1 LVAAT
6 DETIMNPR
14 ELFWLSGL
22 AVVLAIACVADGLF
36 SSGNDAALGQAE
48 RLFPDL
54 TAEAIDSFT
63 VTRGDT
69 TVAAKKI
76 NGQWR
81 VANPDYP
88 AHPERIAHLAK
99 RLAEL
104 TVNQRFVE
112 ADWTETGNE
121 KTFGLGDA
129 KALVRWSSGGAEQ
142 SLEVGSA
149 AMFGRQTYVRLP
161 GTRDVILAASD
172 LANWVPRNADDW
184 RDLRLVPEHL
194 EFDRLRFW
202 GQSRTVELAKGG
214 DGTWRMEL
222 PVDSAADQ
230 MVIRQLIQR
239 MQLARIVQVAAA
251 PGEGEPAATVRL
263 AKGEDTVIELEF
275 RKPDDEEPT
284 VLVKHSERGTV
295 LIQDDGLLTLL
306 RLPHDQFR
314 EHAVFRRPL
323 HEVTSVTVDMIN
335 KFTVAKNPDGAWQVT
350 EPRQFPADAML
361 VSVMLTNLRNAQ
373 IVDFIKDDAS
383 AADFEKHGLA
393 NPWLNL
399 EINGAS
405 AVGAQWKETIAFG
418 TVDTK
423 HAAAR
428 ANDEP
433 AIIGLPREQAILLP
447 KEAFKLR
454 ERRLWS
460 FATNQVAGVTI
471 QLDNKPT
478 QFVRLPNS
486 TWRSA
491 DNEALDQIQSAMLE
505 ETIYRMGVLF
515 AVGWVAEGE
524 AAMEVTGIKI
534 GANQLTAEVDTADG
548 PRRFR
553 LEFGNKGP
561 LGRTRVMTKQY
572 GPPTIFS
579 APNEFTNIYF
589 AALQT
594 LGLAKR

>member
-1 LVAAT
+1 
-6 DETIMNPR
+6 MNPK

-22 AVVLAIACVADGLF
+22 GVVLAIACVADGLF

-48 RLFPDL
+48 RLFPEL
-54 TAEAIDSFT
+54 TTEAIDSFT

-69 TVAAKKI
+69 TVTAKKI

-81 VANPDYP
+81 VADPDYP
-88 AHPERIAHLAK
+88 AHPERIALLAN

-104 TVNQRFVE
+104 TVSQRVAE
-112 ADWTETGNE
+112 TEWTETGNE
-121 KTFGLGDA
+121 KTFGLDEA
-129 KALVRWSSGGAEQ
+129 KALVSWSSGGTEQ
-142 SLEVGSA
+142 SLEVGA
-149 AMFGRQTYVRLP
+149 AALFGRQTYVRLP
-161 GTRDVILAASD
+161 GTRDVILAGGD
-172 LANWVPRNADDW
+172 LANWVPRDADDW
-184 RDLRLVPEHL
+184 RDLRLVPEDL

-214 DGTWRMEL
+214 DGAWRMEL
-222 PVDSAADQ
+222 PVESAADQ
-230 MVIRQLIQR
+230 MLIRQLVQR

-251 PGEGEPAATVRL
+251 ASEDEPAATVRL
-263 AKGEDTVIELEF
+263 AKGDDTVIELEF

-295 LIQDDGLLTLL
+295 VIQDDGLLTLL

-323 HEVTSVTVDMIN
+323 HEVTAVTVDTIN
-335 KFTVAKNPDGAWQVT
+335 KFTVAKKPDGTWQVS
-350 EPRQFPADAML
+350 EPKQFPADAML

-373 IVDFIKDDAS
+373 IIDFIKDNADAD
-383 AADFEKHGLA
+383 DFKKYGLA

-399 EINGAS
+399 EINGTS
-405 AVGAQWKETIAFG
+405 VGGDRWKESISFG

-423 HAAAR
+423 LAAAR

-433 AIIGLPREQAILLP
+433 TIIGLPREQAILLP

-471 QLDNKPT
+471 QLDSKPT

-491 DNEALDQIQSAMLE
+491 DNKALDQIQSAMLE
-505 ETIYRMGVLF
+505 ETIYRMGVLS

-524 AAMEVTGIKI
+524 AAMEATGIQP

-548 PRRFR
+548 PKQFQ
-553 LEFGNKGP
+553 LEFGDKGP
-561 LGRTRVMTKQY
+561 LGRTRVMTGQY
-572 GPPTIFS
+572 GTPTIFS

>member
-1 LVAAT
+1 
-6 DETIMNPR
+6 MNPR

-36 SSGNDAALGQAE
+36 SSDADKTLGQAE
-48 RLFPDL
+48 RLFPEL
-54 TAEAIDSFT
+54 AAGAIDSFT

-69 TVAAKKI
+69 TVTAKKI
-76 NGQWR
+76 NDQWR
-81 VANPDYP
+81 VADPDYP
-88 AHPERIAHLAK
+88 AHPERIALLAK
-99 RLAEL
+99 RLTEL
-104 TVNQRFVE
+104 TVSQKIAE
-112 ADWTETGNE
+112 TEWTETGNE
-121 KTFGLGDA
+121 KTFGLDEA
-129 KALVRWSSGGAEQ
+129 KALVSWSSGGTEH
-142 SLEVGSA
+142 SIEVGLA
-149 AMFGRQTYVRLP
+149 AMFGRKTYVRLP
-161 GTRDVILAASD
+161 GTQNVILADGD

-184 RDLRLVPEHL
+184 RDLRLVPEDL
-194 EFDRLRFW
+194 KFDRLRFW
-202 GQSRTVELAKGG
+202 GQSRTVELAKSG
-214 DGTWRMEL
+214 DGAWRMKL

-251 PGEGEPAATVRL
+251 ADKSEPAATVRL
-263 AKGEDTVIELEF
+263 ARGDNTVIKMEF
-275 RKPDDEEPT
+275 RKPNDEEPT
-284 VLVKHSERGTV
+284 VLVKHSERGMV
-295 LIQDDGLLTLL
+295 VIQDDGLLSLL

-323 HEVTSVTVDMIN
+323 HEVDSVTVDTIN
-335 KFTVAKNPDGAWQVT
+335 KFTVAKKPDGAWQVT
-350 EPRQFPADAML
+350 EPKQFPADTML

-373 IVDFIKDDAS
+373 IANFIKENAVAD
-383 AADFEKHGLA
+383 DFEKYGLS

-399 EINGAS
+399 EINGTS
-405 AVGAQWKETIAFG
+405 VRGERWKESIAFG
-418 TVDTK
+418 TMDSRRAV
-423 HAAAR
+423 AR
-428 ANDEP
+428 ANGEP
-433 AIIGLPREQAILLP
+433 TIIDLPREQAILLP

-505 ETIYRMGVLF
+505 ETVYRMGVLS
-515 AVGWVAEGE
+515 AIGWVAEGKL
-524 AAMEVTGIKI
+524 AMEATGIKI
-534 GANQLTAEVDTADG
+534 GANQLTIEVDTADG
-548 PRRFR
+548 PKQFR
-553 LEFGNKGP
+553 LELGNKGP
-561 LGRTRVMTKQY
+561 LGRTRMMTGQY
-572 GPPTIFS
+572 GTPTIFS

>member
-1 LVAAT
+1 
-6 DETIMNPR
+6 MNPR

-22 AVVLAIACVADGLF
+22 AVVLVIAGVADGLF
-36 SSGNDAALGQAE
+36 SSGADKTLGQAE
-48 RLFPDL
+48 RLFPEL
-54 TAEAIDSFT
+54 TAGAIDSFT
-63 VTRGDT
+63 ITRGET
-69 TVAAKKI
+69 TVTAKKT

-81 VANPDYP
+81 VADPDYP
-88 AHPERIAHLAK
+88 AHPERIARLGK

-104 TVNQRFVE
+104 TVSQRIAE
-112 ADWTETGNE
+112 ADWTETGDE
-121 KTFGLGDA
+121 KTFGLDEA
-129 KALVRWSSGGAEQ
+129 KALVSWSSGGTEQ
-142 SLEVGSA
+142 SLQVGSA

-161 GTRDVILAASD
+161 GTRDVILAGGD

-184 RDLRLVPEHL
+184 RDLRLVPEDL

-214 DGTWRMEL
+214 DGAWRMEQ
-222 PVDSAADQ
+222 PVNCAADQ

-239 MQLARIVQVAAA
+239 MQLARIVQVAAPA
-251 PGEGEPAATVRL
+251 GEDEQDATVRL
-263 AKGEDTVIELEF
+263 AKGDDTLIELEF

-284 VLVKHSERGTV
+284 VVVKHSERGTV
-295 LIQDDGLLTLL
+295 VIQDDGLLSLL

-323 HEVTSVTVDMIN
+323 HEVTSVTVDTIN
-335 KFTVAKNPDGAWQVT
+335 KFTVAKKPDGAWQVT
-350 EPRQFPADAML
+350 EPKQFPADAML

-373 IVDFIKDDAS
+373 IVDFIKDNAV
-383 AADFEKHGLA
+383 AADFEKYGLA

-399 EINGAS
+399 KINGTS
-405 AVGAQWKETIAFG
+405 VGGDRWKESIAFG
-418 TVDTK
+418 TVDTRR
-423 HAAAR
+423 ASAR
-428 ANDEP
+428 ANGEP
-433 AIIGLPREQAILLP
+433 TIIGLPREQAILLP

-491 DNEALDQIQSAMLE
+491 DNKALDQIQSAMLE
-505 ETIYRMGVLF
+505 ETLYRMGVLS

-524 AAMEVTGIKI
+524 PAMEITGIKPA
-534 GANQLTAEVDTADG
+534 ANQLTAEVDTADG
-548 PRRFR
+548 PRQFR

-561 LGRTRVMTKQY
+561 LGRIRVMTEQY
-572 GPPTIFS
+572 GTPTIFS
-579 APNEFTNIYF
+579 APNEFTNVYQ
-589 AALQT
+589 ATLQI
-594 LGLAKR
+594 LGLAKP

>member
-1 LVAAT
+1 
-6 DETIMNPR
+6 MNPR

-22 AVVLAIACVADGLF
+22 AAVLAIACIADGLF
-36 SSGNDAALGQAE
+36 SSGDGNALGQAE

-88 AHPERIAHLAK
+88 AHPGRIARLAK

-104 TVNQRFVE
+104 TVSQLFDE
-112 ADWTETGNE
+112 SDWTETGDE
-121 KTFGLGDA
+121 KTFGLDDTN
-129 KALVRWSSGGAEQ
+129 ALVRWSSGGTEQ
-142 SLEVGSA
+142 SLEVGA
-149 AMFGRQTYVRLP
+149 AALFGRQTYVRLP

-172 LANWVPRNADDW
+172 LANWVPRTADDW
-184 RDLRLVPEHL
+184 RDLRLVPEDL

-202 GQSRTVELAKGG
+202 GQSRTVELAKDG
-214 DGTWRMEL
+214 DGAWRMEQ
-222 PVDSAADQ
+222 PVNSATDQ
-230 MVIRQLIQR
+230 MVIHQLIQR
-239 MQLARIVQVAAA
+239 MQLARIVQVAAPA
-251 PGEGEPAATVRL
+251 GEDEQDATVRL
-263 AKGEDTVIELEF
+263 AKGDDTLIELEF

-295 LIQDDGLLTLL
+295 VIQDDGLLSLL

-323 HEVTSVTVDMIN
+323 GEITSVTVDTIK
-335 KFTVAKNPDGAWQVT
+335 KFTVAKKPDGAWQVT
-350 EPRQFPADAML
+350 EPKQFHADTML
-361 VSVMLTNLRNAQ
+361 VNIMLTNLRNAQ
-373 IVDFIKDDAS
+373 VIDFIKDGAK
-383 AADFEKHGLA
+383 AEDFEKHGLA

-399 EINGAS
+399 EVTGAS
-405 AVGAQWKETIAFG
+405 AADGRWREKMAFG
-418 TVDTK
+418 TVD
-423 HAAAR
+423 ALRVAAR
-428 ANDEP
+428 ANDEST
-433 AIIGLPREQAILLP
+433 IIGLPREQAILLP

-460 FATNQVAGVTI
+460 FSTNQVATVTVT
-471 QLDNKPT
+471 LANKPTRFARLPNATWRTADNKP
-478 QFVRLPNS
+478 
-486 TWRSA
+486 
-491 DNEALDQIQSAMLE
+491 LDQIQSAMLE
-505 ETIYRMGVLF
+505 ETVYRMGVLS
-515 AVGWVAEGE
+515 AVGWVAEGKP
-524 AAMEVTGIKI
+524 AMEATGIKP

-548 PRRFR
+548 PRQFR

-561 LGRTRVMTKQY
+561 LGRTRVMTGQY
-572 GPPTIFS
+572 GTPTIFS

>member
-1 LVAAT
+1 
-6 DETIMNPR
+6 MNPR

-22 AVVLAIACVADGLF
+22 AVVLAIACVADGVF
-36 SSGNDAALGQAE
+36 SSGADKTLGQAE
-48 RLFPDL
+48 RLFPEL
-54 TAEAIDSFT
+54 TAGAIDSFA

-69 TVAAKKI
+69 TVTAKKI

-81 VANPDYP
+81 VADPDYP
-88 AHPERIAHLAK
+88 AYPERIALLAK

-104 TVNQRFVE
+104 TVSQRIPE
-112 ADWTETGNE
+112 TEWTETGNE
-121 KTFGLGDA
+121 KTFGLDEA
-129 KALVRWSSGGAEQ
+129 KALVSWSSGGTEK

-149 AMFGRQTYVRLP
+149 AMFGRQTYVRLL
-161 GTRDVILAASD
+161 GTRDVILAGGD

-184 RDLRLVPEHL
+184 RDLRLVPEDL

-214 DGTWRMEL
+214 DGAWRMEQ
-222 PVDSAADQ
+222 PVNCAADQ

-239 MQLARIVQVAAA
+239 MQLARIVQVAA
-251 PGEGEPAATVRL
+251 PASEDQPDATVRF
-263 AKGEDTVIELEF
+263 AKGDDTVIELEF
-275 RKPDDEEPT
+275 RKPDDKEPT

-295 LIQDDGLLTLL
+295 VIQDDGLMTLL

-323 HEVTSVTVDMIN
+323 HEVTSVTVDTIN
-335 KFTVAKNPDGAWQVT
+335 KFTVAKKPDGAWQVT
-350 EPRQFPADAML
+350 EPKQFPADAML

-373 IVDFIKDDAS
+373 IVDFIKDNAV
-383 AADFEKHGLA
+383 AADFEKYGLA

-405 AVGAQWKETIAFG
+405 VGGDRWKETIAFG
-418 TVDTK
+418 TVDTRR
-423 HAAAR
+423 AAVR
-428 ANDEP
+428 ANGDP
-433 AIIGLPREQAILLP
+433 TIIGLHREQAILLP

-505 ETIYRMGVLF
+505 ETVYRMGVLS
-515 AVGWVAEGE
+515 AIGWVAEGKP
-524 AAMEVTGIKI
+524 AMEATGIKI

-548 PRRFR
+548 PRQFR
-553 LEFGNKGP
+553 LELGNKGP
-561 LGRTRVMTKQY
+561 LGRTRVMTGQY
-572 GPPTIFS
+572 GTPTIFS

-594 LGLAKR
+594 LGLARL

>member
-1 LVAAT
+1 
-6 DETIMNPR
+6 MNPR

-36 SSGNDAALGQAE
+36 SSGADKTLGQAE
-48 RLFPDL
+48 RLFPEL
-54 TAEAIDSFT
+54 TAGAIDSFA

-69 TVAAKKI
+69 TVTAKKI

-81 VANPDYP
+81 VADPDYP
-88 AHPERIAHLAK
+88 AHPERIALLAK

-104 TVNQRFVE
+104 TVSLRVAE
-112 ADWTETGNE
+112 SEWTETGNE
-121 KTFGLGDA
+121 KTFGLDEA
-129 KALVRWSSGGAEQ
+129 KALVSWSSAAPEQ

-161 GTRDVILAASD
+161 GTRDVILAGGD

-184 RDLRLVPEHL
+184 RDLRLVPEDL

-214 DGTWRMEL
+214 DGAWRMEL

-239 MQLARIVQVAAA
+239 MQLARIVQVDAAA
-251 PGEGEPAATVRL
+251 GEAEPAATVRL
-263 AKGEDTVIELEF
+263 AKGDDAVIELEF

-295 LIQDDGLLTLL
+295 VIQDDGLLSLL

-323 HEVTSVTVDMIN
+323 HEVDSVTVDTIN
-335 KFTVAKNPDGAWQVT
+335 KFTVAKKPDGAWQVT
-350 EPRQFPADAML
+350 EPKQFPADAML

-373 IVDFIKDDAS
+373 IVEFIKDDAS
-383 AADFEKHGLA
+383 PADFKKHGLA

-405 AVGAQWKETIAFG
+405 VGGDRWKERIAFG
-418 TVDTK
+418 TVDTRR
-423 HAAAR
+423 AAAR
-428 ANDEP
+428 ANGETT
-433 AIIGLPREQAILLP
+433 IIGLPREQAILLP

-505 ETIYRMGVLF
+505 ETVYRMGVLS
-515 AVGWVAEGE
+515 AIGWVAEGKP
-524 AAMEVTGIKI
+524 AMEATGIKI

-548 PRRFR
+548 PRRFQR
-553 LEFGNKGP
+553 EFGDKVP
-561 LGRTRVMTKQY
+561 LCRTRGMTGQY
-572 GPPTIFS
+572 GTPTIFS

>member
-1 LVAAT
+1 
-6 DETIMNPR
+6 MNPR
-14 ELFWLSGL
+14 ELFWLTGL

-36 SSGNDAALGQAE
+36 SSGADKTLGQAE
-48 RLFPDL
+48 RLFPEL

-63 VTRGDT
+63 VVRGDT
-69 TVAAKKI
+69 MVAAKKI

-81 VANPDYP
+81 VADPDYP
-88 AHPERIAHLAK
+88 AHPERITRLAK

-104 TVNQRFVE
+104 TVNQRVAE
-112 ADWTETGNE
+112 ANWTETGNE
-121 KTFGLGDA
+121 KTFGLDEA
-129 KALVRWSSGGAEQ
+129 KALVSWASGEKKQ
-142 SLEVGSA
+142 SLEVGSI

-161 GTRDVILAASD
+161 DTRDVILATSD

-184 RDLRLVPEHL
+184 RDLRLMPEDL

-214 DGTWRMEL
+214 DGAWRMEQ
-222 PVDSAADQ
+222 PVDSATDQ
-230 MVIRQLIQR
+230 MVIRQLLQR

-251 PGEGEPAATVRL
+251 AGEGEPDATVRL
-263 AKGEDTVIELEF
+263 ARGNDTVLELEF
-275 RKPDDEEPT
+275 HKPNEEEPA
-284 VLVKHSERGTV
+284 VLVNHSERGTV
-295 LIQDDGLLTLL
+295 VIQDDGLLSLL

-323 HEVTSVTVDMIN
+323 HEVTSVTVDTIH
-335 KFTVAKNPDGAWQVT
+335 KFTVAKKPDGAWQVT
-350 EPRQFPADAML
+350 EPKQFPADAML

-373 IVDFIKDDAS
+373 VVDFIKDNAV
-383 AADFEKHGLA
+383 AADFEKYGLA

-405 AVGAQWKETIAFG
+405 VGGDRWKETIAFG
-418 TVDTK
+418 TVDTRR
-423 HAAAR
+423 AAVR
-428 ANDEP
+428 ANGDP
-433 AIIGLPREQAILLP
+433 TIIGLRREQAILLP

-471 QLDNKPT
+471 QLDNKST
-478 QFVRLPNS
+478 QFMRLPNS
-486 TWRSA
+486 TWRST

-505 ETIYRMGVLF
+505 ETVYRMGVLS
-515 AVGWVAEGE
+515 AIGWVAEGKP
-524 AAMEVTGIKI
+524 AMEATGIKI

-548 PRRFR
+548 PRQFR
-553 LEFGNKGP
+553 LELGNKGP
-561 LGRTRVMTKQY
+561 LGRTRVMTGQY
-572 GPPTIFS
+572 GTPTIFS

>member
-22 AVVLAIACVADGLF
+22 AVVLAIVYVADGLF
-36 SSGNDAALGQAE
+36 SSGADKTLGQAE
-48 RLFPDL
+48 RLFPEL
-54 TAEAIDSFT
+54 AAGAIDSFT

-69 TVAAKKI
+69 TVTAKKI
-76 NGQWR
+76 NDQWR
-81 VANPDYP
+81 VADPDYP
-88 AHPERIAHLAK
+88 AHPERIALLAK
-99 RLAEL
+99 RLTEL
-104 TVNQRFVE
+104 TVSQKIAE
-112 ADWTETGNE
+112 TEWTETGNE
-121 KTFGLGDA
+121 KTFGLDEA
-129 KALVRWSSGGAEQ
+129 KALVSWGSGGTEH
-142 SLEVGSA
+142 SLEVGLA
-149 AMFGRQTYVRLP
+149 AMFGRKTYVRLP
-161 GTRDVILAASD
+161 GTRDVILADGD

-184 RDLRLVPEHL
+184 RDLRLVPEDL

-202 GQSRTVELAKGG
+202 GQSRTVELAKSG
-214 DGTWRMEL
+214 DGAWRMKL

-251 PGEGEPAATVRL
+251 ADKGEPAATVRL
-263 AKGEDTVIELEF
+263 ARGDNTVIKMEF
-275 RKPDDEEPT
+275 RKPNDEEPT
-284 VLVKHSERGTV
+284 VLVKHSERGMV
-295 LIQDDGLLTLL
+295 VIQDDGLLSLL

-323 HEVTSVTVDMIN
+323 HEVDSVTVDTIN
-335 KFTVAKNPDGAWQVT
+335 KFTVAKKPDGAWQVT
-350 EPRQFPADAML
+350 EPNQFPADTML

-373 IVDFIKDDAS
+373 IANFIKENAVAD
-383 AADFEKHGLA
+383 DFEKYGLSK
-393 NPWLNL
+393 PWLNL
-399 EINGAS
+399 EINGTS
-405 AVGAQWKETIAFG
+405 VRGDRWKESIAFG
-418 TVDTK
+418 TIDSKRAV
-423 HAAAR
+423 AR
-428 ANDEP
+428 ANGEP
-433 AIIGLPREQAILLP
+433 TIIDLPREQAILLP

-471 QLDNKPT
+471 RLDNKPT

-505 ETIYRMGVLF
+505 ETVYRMGVLS
-515 AVGWVAEGE
+515 AIGWVAEGKP
-524 AAMEVTGIKI
+524 AMEATSIKI
-534 GANQLTAEVDTADG
+534 GANQLTVEVDTADG
-548 PRRFR
+548 PRQFR
-553 LEFGNKGP
+553 LELGNKGP
-561 LGRTRVMTKQY
+561 LGRTRMMTSQY
-572 GPPTIFS
+572 GTPTIFS

>member
-1 LVAAT
+1 MAAT

-36 SSGNDAALGQAE
+36 SSGADKTLGQAE
-48 RLFPDL
+48 RLFPKL
-54 TAEAIDSFT
+54 TAGSIDSFA
-63 VTRGDT
+63 VIRGDT
-69 TVAAKKI
+69 TVTVKKI

-81 VANPDYP
+81 VADPDYP
-88 AHPERIAHLAK
+88 AHPERIALLAK

-104 TVNQRFVE
+104 TVSQRVAE
-112 ADWTETGNE
+112 TEWTETGNE
-121 KTFGLGDA
+121 KTFGLDEA
-129 KALVRWSSGGAEQ
+129 KALVSWSSGGTKQ

-161 GTRDVILAASD
+161 GTRDVILASGD

-184 RDLRLVPEHL
+184 RDLRLVPEDL

-214 DGTWRMEL
+214 DAAWRMEL

-251 PGEGEPAATVRL
+251 AGEGEPAATVRL
-263 AKGEDTVIELEF
+263 ARGDDTVIELEF
-275 RKPDDEEPT
+275 RKPNDEEPT

-295 LIQDDGLLTLL
+295 VIQNDGLLTLL

-314 EHAVFRRPL
+314 EHAIFRRPL
-323 HEVTSVTVDMIN
+323 GEVTSVTVDTIR
-335 KFTVAKNPDGAWQVT
+335 KFTVAKKPDGAWQVT
-350 EPRQFPADAML
+350 EPKQFPADTIL
-361 VSVMLTNLRNAQ
+361 VNVMLTNLRNAQ
-373 IVDFIKDDAS
+373 IVEFIKDDAS
-383 AADFEKHGLA
+383 AADFKKHGLA

-405 AVGAQWKETIAFG
+405 VGGDRWRESIALG
-418 TVDTK
+418 TVDTLRV
-423 HAAAR
+423 AAR

-433 AIIGLPREQAILLP
+433 VIVSLPREQAILLP

-460 FATNQVAGVTI
+460 FSTNQVAAVTMT
-471 QLDNKPT
+471 LANKPT
-478 QFVRLPNS
+478 RFSRLPNA

-505 ETIYRMGVLF
+505 ETVYRMGVLS
-515 AVGWVAEGE
+515 AIGWVAEGKP
-524 AAMEVTGIKI
+524 AMEATGIKI

-548 PRRFR
+548 PRQFR
-553 LEFGNKGP
+553 LELGNKGP
-561 LGRTRVMTKQY
+561 LGRTRVMTDQY
-572 GPPTIFS
+572 GTPTIFS

-594 LGLAKR
+594 LGLARL

>member
-1 LVAAT
+1 
-6 DETIMNPR
+6 MNPK

-36 SSGNDAALGQAE
+36 SPGTDNTLGQAE
-48 RLFPDL
+48 RLFPEL
-54 TAEAIDSFT
+54 TTEAIDSFT

-69 TVAAKKI
+69 TVTAKKI

-81 VANPDYP
+81 VADPDYP
-88 AHPERIAHLAK
+88 AHPERIALLAK

-104 TVNQRFVE
+104 TVSQRVAE
-112 ADWTETGNE
+112 TEWTETGNE
-121 KTFGLGDA
+121 KTFGLDEA
-129 KALVRWSSGGAEQ
+129 KALVSWSSGGPGQ
-142 SLEVGSA
+142 SLEVGA
-149 AMFGRQTYVRLP
+149 AALFGRQTYVRLP
-161 GTRDVILAASD
+161 GTRDVILAGGD

-184 RDLRLVPEHL
+184 RDLRLVPEDL

-214 DGTWRMEL
+214 DGAWRMEL

-251 PGEGEPAATVRL
+251 ASEDEPAATVRL
-263 AKGEDTVIELEF
+263 AKGDDTVIELEF

-295 LIQDDGLLTLL
+295 VIQDDGLLTLL

-323 HEVTSVTVDMIN
+323 HEVTSVTVDTIN
-335 KFTVAKNPDGAWQVT
+335 KFTVTKKSDGTWQVS
-350 EPRQFPADAML
+350 EPKQFPADAML

-373 IVDFIKDDAS
+373 IVDFIKDNADAD
-383 AADFEKHGLA
+383 DFKKYGLA

-399 EINGAS
+399 EINGTS
-405 AVGAQWKETIAFG
+405 VGGDRWKESISFG

-423 HAAAR
+423 LAAAR

-433 AIIGLPREQAILLP
+433 TIIGLPREQAILLP

-471 QLDNKPT
+471 QLDSKPT

-491 DNEALDQIQSAMLE
+491 DNKALDQIQSAMLE
-505 ETIYRMGVLF
+505 ETIYRMGVLS

-524 AAMEVTGIKI
+524 AAMEATGIQP

-548 PRRFR
+548 PKQFQ
-553 LEFGNKGP
+553 LEFGDKGP
-561 LGRTRVMTKQY
+561 LGRTRVMTGQY
-572 GPPTIFS
+572 GTPTIFS

>member
-1 LVAAT
+1 
-6 DETIMNPR
+6 MNPR

-22 AVVLAIACVADGLF
+22 AVALAIACVADGLF
-36 SSGNDAALGQAE
+36 SSGADNTLGQAE
-48 RLFPDL
+48 RLFPEL
-54 TAEAIDSFT
+54 TAGAIDSFT
-63 VTRGDT
+63 ITRGET
-69 TVAAKKI
+69 TVTAKKI

-81 VANPDYP
+81 VADPDYP
-88 AHPERIAHLAK
+88 AHPERIALLAK

-104 TVNQRFVE
+104 TVSQRVAE
-112 ADWTETGNE
+112 TEWTETGNE
-121 KTFGLGDA
+121 KTFGLDEA
-129 KALVRWSSGGAEQ
+129 KALVSWSSGGTEQ

-161 GTRDVILAASD
+161 GTRDVILAGGD

-184 RDLRLVPEHL
+184 RDLRLVPEDL

-214 DGTWRMEL
+214 DGAWRMEQ
-222 PVDSAADQ
+222 PVNSAADQ

-239 MQLARIVQVAAA
+239 MQLARIVQVAAPA
-251 PGEGEPAATVRL
+251 GEDEPDATVRL
-263 AKGEDTVIELEF
+263 AKGDDTLIELEF

-284 VLVKHSERGTV
+284 VVVKHSERGTV
-295 LIQDDGLLTLL
+295 VIQDDGLLSLL

-323 HEVTSVTVDMIN
+323 GEITSVTVDTIK
-335 KFTVAKNPDGAWQVT
+335 KFTVAKKPDGAWQVT
-350 EPRQFPADAML
+350 EPKQFHADTML
-361 VSVMLTNLRNAQ
+361 VNIMLTNLRNAQ
-373 IVDFIKDDAS
+373 VIDFIKDGAK
-383 AADFEKHGLA
+383 AEDFKKHGLV

-399 EINGAS
+399 EVNGAS
-405 AVGAQWKETIAFG
+405 AADGRWREKMAFG
-418 TVDTK
+418 TVD
-423 HAAAR
+423 ALRVAAR
-428 ANDEP
+428 ANDEST
-433 AIIGLPREQAILLP
+433 IIGLPREQAILLP

-460 FATNQVAGVTI
+460 FSTNQVATVTVT
-471 QLDNKPT
+471 LANKPTRFARLPNATWRTADNKP
-478 QFVRLPNS
+478 
-486 TWRSA
+486 
-491 DNEALDQIQSAMLE
+491 LDQIQSAMLE
-505 ETIYRMGVLF
+505 ETVYRMGVLS
-515 AVGWVAEGE
+515 AVGWVAEGKP
-524 AAMEVTGIKI
+524 AMEATGIKP

-548 PRRFR
+548 PRQFR

-561 LGRTRVMTKQY
+561 LGRTRVMTGQY
-572 GPPTIFS
+572 GTPTIFS

>member
-1 LVAAT
+1 
-6 DETIMNPR
+6 MNPR

-22 AVVLAIACVADGLF
+22 AVVLAIACASNGLF
-36 SSGNDAALGQAE
+36 SAGNDAALGQAK
-48 RLFPDL
+48 RLFPELNAD
-54 TAEAIDSFT
+54 TIDSFT
-63 VTRGDT
+63 VTRGET
-69 TVAAKKI
+69 TITANKT

-81 VANPDYP
+81 VADPDYP

-104 TVNQRFVE
+104 TVSQRFAE
-112 ADWTETGNE
+112 AEWTETGNE
-121 KTFGLGDA
+121 KTFGLDEA
-129 KALVRWSSGGAEQ
+129 KALVSWSSGGTKQ

-161 GTRDVILAASD
+161 DTRDVILAGGD

-184 RDLRLVPEHL
+184 RDLRLVPEDL

-202 GQSRTVELAKGG
+202 GQSRTVELAKGD
-214 DGTWRMEL
+214 DGAWRMEL

-251 PGEGEPAATVRL
+251 AGEGEPAATVRL
-263 AKGEDTVIELEF
+263 ARGDDTVIELEF
-275 RKPDDEEPT
+275 RKPDNEEPA
-284 VLVKHSERGTV
+284 VLVRHSERGTV
-295 LIQDDGLLTLL
+295 VIQDDGLLTLL

-323 HEVTSVTVDMIN
+323 HEVTSVTVDTIN
-335 KFTVAKNPDGAWQVT
+335 KFTVAKKPDGAWQVT
-350 EPRQFPADAML
+350 EPKQFSADTML
-361 VSVMLTNLRNAQ
+361 VNVMLTNLRNAQ
-373 IVDFIKDDAS
+373 VIDFIKDGAT
-383 AADFEKHGLA
+383 AEDFEKHGLA

-399 EINGAS
+399 EVSGAS
-405 AVGAQWKETIAFG
+405 ASDGRWREKMAFG
-418 TVDTK
+418 TVN
-423 HAAAR
+423 ALRVAAR

-433 AIIGLPREQAILLP
+433 AIVGLPREQAILLP

-460 FATNQVAGVTI
+460 FSTNQVAAVTVT
-471 QLDNKPT
+471 LANKPT
-478 QFVRLPNS
+478 RFSRLPNA
-486 TWRSA
+486 TWRTV
-491 DNEALDQIQSAMLE
+491 DNKALDQIQSAMLE
-505 ETIYRMGVLF
+505 ETLYRMGVLS
-515 AVGWVAEGE
+515 AVGWVAEGKP
-524 AAMEVTGIKI
+524 AMEATGIKI

-548 PRRFR
+548 PRQFR

-561 LGRTRVMTKQY
+561 LGRTRVMTGQY
-572 GPPTIFS
+572 GTPTIFS

>member
-1 LVAAT
+1 
-6 DETIMNPR
+6 MNPR

-22 AVVLAIACVADGLF
+22 AAVLAIASVADGLF
-36 SSGNDAALGQAE
+36 SSGDDAALGQAE

-63 VTRGDT
+63 VTRGET
-69 TVAAKKI
+69 TIAANKT
-76 NGQWR
+76 NGHWR
-81 VANPDYP
+81 VADPDYP

-104 TVNQRFVE
+104 TVSQRFVE

-121 KTFGLGDA
+121 KTFGLDEA
-129 KALVRWSSGGAEQ
+129 KALVRWSSGGREQ

-149 AMFGRQTYVRLP
+149 ALFGRQTYVRLP
-161 GTRDVILAASD
+161 GTRDAILVASD
-172 LANWVPRNADDW
+172 LANWVPRTTDDW
-184 RDLRLVPEHL
+184 RDLRLMPEDL

-202 GQSRTVELAKGG
+202 GQSRTVELAKGS
-214 DGTWRMEL
+214 DGAWRMEQ

-230 MVIRQLIQR
+230 MVIHQLIQR

-251 PGEGEPAATVRL
+251 AGEGEPAATVRL
-263 AKGEDTVIELEF
+263 AKGDDTLIELEF
-275 RKPDDEEPT
+275 RKPNDEEPT

-295 LIQDDGLLTLL
+295 VIQNDGLLTLL

-323 HEVTSVTVDMIN
+323 NEVTSVTVDTIK
-335 KFTVAKNPDGAWQVT
+335 KFTVAKKPDGAWQVT

-361 VSVMLTNLRNAQ
+361 VNVMLTNIRNAQ
-373 IVDFIKDDAS
+373 IIDFIKDNAV

-399 EINGAS
+399 EINGTS
-405 AVGAQWKETIAFG
+405 AVGDRWKESIAFG
-418 TVDTK
+418 TVNTK

-433 AIIGLPREQAILLP
+433 TIIGLPREQAILLP

-460 FATNQVAGVTI
+460 FSTNQVAGVTI
-471 QLDNKPT
+471 QLDSKPT
-478 QFVRLPNS
+478 HFVRLPNS

-515 AVGWVAEGE
+515 AVEWVAEGE
-524 AAMEVTGIKI
+524 AAMAATGIKP

-548 PRRFR
+548 PRQFR

-561 LGRTRVMTKQY
+561 LGRTRVMTGQY
-572 GPPTIFS
+572 GTPTIFS
-579 APNEFTNIYF
+579 APNEFTNIYY

>member
-1 LVAAT
+1 
-6 DETIMNPR
+6 MNPR

-36 SSGNDAALGQAE
+36 SSGADKTLGQAE
-48 RLFPDL
+48 RLFPEL
-54 TAEAIDSFT
+54 TAGAIDSFA

-69 TVAAKKI
+69 TITAKKI

-81 VANPDYP
+81 VADPDYP
-88 AHPERIAHLAK
+88 AHPERIALLAK

-104 TVNQRFVE
+104 TVSQRIAE
-112 ADWTETGNE
+112 TEWTETGNE
-121 KTFGLGDA
+121 KTFGLDEA
-129 KALVRWSSGGAEQ
+129 KALVSWSSAGTEQ

-161 GTRDVILAASD
+161 GTRDVILAGGD

-184 RDLRLVPEHL
+184 RDLRLVPEDI

-202 GQSRTVELAKGG
+202 GQSRTVELAKGD
-214 DGTWRMEL
+214 DGAWRMEL

-251 PGEGEPAATVRL
+251 AGEGEPAATVRL
-263 AKGEDTVIELEF
+263 ARGDDTVIELEF
-275 RKPDDEEPT
+275 RKPDGEEPT

-295 LIQDDGLLTLL
+295 VIQDDALLTLL

-323 HEVTSVTVDMIN
+323 HEVTSVTVDTIN
-335 KFTVAKNPDGAWQVT
+335 KFTVAKKPNGAWQVT
-350 EPRQFPADAML
+350 EPKQFPADAML

-373 IVDFIKDDAS
+373 IVDFIKDNAVAD
-383 AADFEKHGLA
+383 DFEKNGLA

-399 EINGAS
+399 EINGTS
-405 AVGAQWKETIAFG
+405 VGADRWKESIAFG
-418 TVDTK
+418 TVDTRR
-423 HAAAR
+423 AAAR
-428 ANDEP
+428 ANGEP
-433 AIIGLPREQAILLP
+433 TIIGLPREQAILLP

-491 DNEALDQIQSAMLE
+491 DNEELDQIQSAMLE

-515 AVGWVAEGE
+515 AIGWVAEGE
-524 AAMEVTGIKI
+524 AAMEATGIQL

-548 PRRFR
+548 PKQFQ
-553 LEFGNKGP
+553 LEFGDKGP
-561 LGRTRVMTKQY
+561 LGRTRVMTGQY
-572 GPPTIFS
+572 GTPTIFS

>member
-1 LVAAT
+1 
-6 DETIMNPR
+6 MNPR

-22 AVVLAIACVADGLF
+22 AMVLAIACVADGLF
-36 SSGNDAALGQAE
+36 SSGDDNALGPAE
-48 RLFPDL
+48 RLFPEL

-63 VTRGDT
+63 VVRGDT
-69 TVAAKKI
+69 MIAAKKT

-81 VANPDYP
+81 GADPDYP

-104 TVNQRFVE
+104 TVSQRVAE
-112 ADWTETGNE
+112 ANWTETGNE
-121 KTFGLGDA
+121 NTFGLNEA
-129 KALVRWSSGGAEQ
+129 KALLSWASGEKKQ
-142 SLEVGSA
+142 SLEVGSI

-161 GTRDVILAASD
+161 DTRDVILATSD

-184 RDLRLVPEHL
+184 RDLRLMPEDI

-214 DGTWRMEL
+214 DGAWRMEQ

-251 PGEGEPAATVRL
+251 AGEGEPDATVRL
-263 AKGEDTVIELEF
+263 AKGNDTVLELEF
-275 RKPDDEEPT
+275 HKPNEEEPA
-284 VLVKHSERGTV
+284 VLVNHSERGTV
-295 LIQDDGLLTLL
+295 VIQDDGLLSLL

-323 HEVTSVTVDMIN
+323 HEVTSVTVDTIH
-335 KFTVAKNPDGAWQVT
+335 KFTVAKKPDGAWQVT
-350 EPRQFPADAML
+350 EPKQFPADAML
-361 VSVMLTNLRNAQ
+361 VNAMLTNIRNAQ
-373 IVDFIKDDAS
+373 IIDFIKDGAET
-383 AADFEKHGLA
+383 ADFEIHGLA

-399 EINGAS
+399 GINGAS
-405 AVGAQWKETIAFG
+405 AVGDRWKESIAFG
-418 TVDTK
+418 TVDALR
-423 HAAAR
+423 AAAR

-460 FATNQVAGVTI
+460 FSTNQVATI
-471 QLDNKPT
+471 TATLANKPAR
-478 QFVRLPNS
+478 FARLPNA
-486 TWRSA
+486 TWRTA
-491 DNEALDQIQSAMLE
+491 KGEALDQIQSAMLE
-505 ETIYRMGVLF
+505 ETVYRMGVLS
-515 AVGWVAEGE
+515 AVDWVAEGE
-524 AAMEVTGIKI
+524 AAMEAAGIQP

-553 LEFGNKGP
+553 LDFGNKGP
-561 LGRTRVMTKQY
+561 LGRTRVMTEQY
-572 GPPTIFS
+572 ATPTIFS